1 MLTLIIALLM
11 NLGLIDTPADY
22 NNASSAE
29 QEQYQEIIND
39 DVNQF

>member
-11 NLGLIDTPADY
+11 NLGIINSSADY

-29 QEQYQEIIND
+29 QEYYQEI
-39 DVNQF
+39 VNEDLDQL

>member
-22 NNASSAE
+22 HNSSSAQ
-29 QEQYQEIIND
+29 QEQYQEIVGED
-39 DVNQF
+39 LSQL